1 MTHEAVL
8 KSCGYRIAALGA
20 TLEFEFEFRQ
30 LRYFVI
36 VCRMKSFT
44 RAAEEI
50 GVSQSS
56 LSRSVLK
63 LEEAIGQPL
72 LERKPR
78 EVVTTDVGELF
89 LARAEQILA
98 LAEDSFAE
106 VSEAA
111 NHGRI
116 RLAVIPTI
124 APYFL
129 PTVLS
134 KFSKQHPNVSIIVQ
148 EDTTEN
154 SIRMIRHGDIDVA
167 ILALP
172 VSEKYLEVE
181 SLFEEELVLVLP
193 NGHPLAKK
201 KIVKVSDAKDY
212 PFVMLDQ
219 AHCLSDNIESFC
231 KMQSVQPVAIERTSQ
246 LATVQELVSLDH
258 GISMVPK
265 MAQVLDLSKRR
276 VYRSFSGTKPTRTVA
291 MLFNPYR
298 FESRWLKLFKEHL
311 RSTSS

>member
-1 MTHEAVL
+1 M
-8 KSCGYRIAALGA
+8 
-20 TLEFEFEFRQ
+20 EFEFEFRQ
-30 LRYFVI
+30 LRYFVT

-63 LEEAIGQPL
+63 LEEVIGQPL

-78 EVVTTDVGELF
+78 TVVPTDVGELF
-89 LARAEQILA
+89 LARAEEILA
-98 LAEDSFAE
+98 LAEDCFAE
-106 VSEAA
+106 VSDTA

-129 PTVLS
+129 PKVLRE
-134 KFSKQHPNVSIIVQ
+134 FGKQHANVSIIVQ

-154 SIRMIRHGDIDVA
+154 IIRMIRHGDIDIA

-172 VSEKYLEVE
+172 INEKYLEAE
-181 SLFEEELVLVLP
+181 PLFEEELVLVVP
-193 NGHPLAKK
+193 NGHPLEKKK
-201 KIVKVSDAKDY
+201 KIKLDDVKQY

-231 KMQSVQPVAIERTSQ
+231 KMQSVQPIAIERTSQ
-246 LATVQELVSLDH
+246 LATVQELVSLNH

-265 MAQVLDLSKRR
+265 MAQAIDQSKNRI
-276 VYRSFSGTKPTRTVA
+276 YRSFSGVQPTRTVA

-298 FESRWLKLFKEHL
+298 FESRWQKRFKDHL
-311 RSTSS
+311 RNSKS

>member
-1 MTHEAVL
+1 MEL
-8 KSCGYRIAALGA
+8 D
-20 TLEFEFEFRQ
+20 LELRQ
-30 LRYFVI
+30 LRYFVA
-36 VCRMKSFT
+36 VCRMSGFT
-44 RAAEEI
+44 RAAEEV

-63 LEEAIGQPL
+63 LEELVGQPL
-72 LERKPR
+72 LDRKPR
-78 EVVTTDVGELF
+78 EVIPTEVGEIF
-89 LARAEQILA
+89 LRRAEEILA
-98 LAEDSFAE
+98 LVDDSFAE
-106 VSEAA
+106 ITDAGKR
-111 NHGRI
+111 GRI

-124 APYFL
+124 APFL
-129 PTVLS
+129 LPKVLS
-134 KFSKQHPNVSIIVQ
+134 EFGKKHSNVSIVVQ

-154 SIRMIRHGDIDVA
+154 IIRMIRHGDIDVA

-172 VSEKYLEVE
+172 INEKYLEVE

-193 NGHPLAKK
+193 NGHPLESKRSIKLAD
-201 KIVKVSDAKDY
+201 VKDF

-231 KMQSVQPVAIERTSQ
+231 KMGAMQPVAIERTSQ

-276 VYRSFSGTKPTRTVA
+276 VYRSFSGDKPTRTIA

-298 FESRWLKLFKEHL
+298 FESQWLGLFKDHL
-311 RSTSS
+311 RKVRSAK

>member
-1 MTHEAVL
+1 MGPSV
-8 KSCGYRIAALGA
+8 
-20 TLEFEFEFRQ
+20 EFEFEFRQ

-36 VCRMKSFT
+36 VCRRKSFT

-56 LSRSVLK
+56 LSRSVHK

-98 LAEDSFAE
+98 LAEECFAE
-106 VSEAA
+106 VSDAA

-129 PTVLS
+129 PKVLRE
-134 KFSKQHPNVSIIVQ
+134 FGKQHPTVSIIVQ

-154 SIRMIRHGDIDVA
+154 IIRMIRHGDVDIA

-172 VSEKYLEVE
+172 INEKYLEVE
-181 SLFEEELVLVLP
+181 SLFDEELVLVVP

-201 KIVKVSDAKDY
+201 KSIKLGDAKEF
-212 PFVMLDQ
+212 PFVMLDR

-231 KMQSVQPVAIERTSQ
+231 KMQSVQPIAIERTSQ

-265 MAQVLDLSKRR
+265 MARVLDTSKRR
-276 VYRSFSGTKPTRTVA
+276 VYRSFSGTKPTRTIA
-291 MLFNPYR
+291 MLYNPYR
-298 FESRWLKLFKEHL
+298 FESRWLKLFNEHL
-311 RSTSS
+311 KATPPPTTSLD